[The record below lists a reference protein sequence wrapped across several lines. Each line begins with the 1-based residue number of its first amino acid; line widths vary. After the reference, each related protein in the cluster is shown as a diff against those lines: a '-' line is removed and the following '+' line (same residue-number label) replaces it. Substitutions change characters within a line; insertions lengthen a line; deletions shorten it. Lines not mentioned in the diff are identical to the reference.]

1 VTCQTGDPGSTV
13 SCSFTVT
20 VNGEGGGGC
29 AINCPS
35 DITQSASTGQCSAAV
50 SYPTPTTSGTC
61 GAVNCS
67 PPSGSTFPM
76 GTTTVNC
83 VVAQGPSCDFTV
95 TVLASAAPT
104 ITTCATNKTVFAVN
118 CEAAMPNLV
127 SEVVATGCN
136 VNISQSPAAGVF
148 VGPGIYTVTITA
160 ENSAGEATC
169 TAIVTVRE
177 NFTGFFSPVNNLP
190 VLNVVNAGRS
200 IPVKFSLNGN
210 QGLDIFASGF
220 PSSGVIACD
229 DNAPDIEIT
238 ETTTAGSSSLSYDP
252 ATDQYTYVWKTE
264 NSWAGTCR
272 QLVIKLK
279 DGCSYR
285 ANFKFR

>member
-1 VTCQTGDPGSTV
+1 
-13 SCSFTVT
+13 
-20 VNGEGGGGC
+20 
-29 AINCPS
+29 
-35 DITQSASTGQCSAAV
+35 
-50 SYPTPTTSGTC
+50 
-61 GAVNCS
+61 
-67 PPSGSTFPM
+67 M

-127 SEVVATGCN
+127 SEVVAIGCN
-136 VNISQSPAAGVF
+136 VSISQSPAAGAI

-190 VLNVVNAGRS
+190 AFNVVNAGRS

-210 QGLDIFASGF
+210 KGLDIFAPGF
-220 PSSGVIACD
+220 PASAGMICD
-229 DNAPDIEIT
+229 ESAPSVEIT
-238 ETTTAGSSSLSYDP
+238 ETTAAGSSSLSYDP
-252 ATDQYTYVWKTE
+252 ATDQYIYVWKTE
-264 NSWAGTCR
+264 DLWAGTCR
-272 QLVIKLK
+272 QLVIQLK
-279 DGCSYR
+279 DGCVYR
-285 ANFKFR
+285 ANFRFR